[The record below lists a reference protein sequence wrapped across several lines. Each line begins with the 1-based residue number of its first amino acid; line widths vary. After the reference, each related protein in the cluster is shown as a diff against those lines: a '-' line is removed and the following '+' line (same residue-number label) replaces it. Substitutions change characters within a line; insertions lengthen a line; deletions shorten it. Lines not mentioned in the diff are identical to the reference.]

1 MPPEAGRS
9 SSPPPWLQSGEGL
22 RLGRYRLGPLLGKG
36 GVGEVHEA
44 WDLLLNRSV
53 AIKRLHLTHVTH
65 LARFIQEAQLQARI
79 EHPNICRVLD
89 ADVVD
94 GIPCIAMQL
103 VQGGTLADLAGTLT
117 PIEAATLMRP
127 VALAVQAAHGVH
139 LVHRDLK
146 PSNIL
151 LERDRRGAWVP
162 YVTDFGLA
170 KDLAGE
176 GMTLTHSPMGTP
188 GYIAP
193 ELFEGTRE
201 AGPLSD
207 LWSLGATLRTLVPAG
222 PATPASAQDLTPPG
236 EAPPRPPGL
245 PRDFRLIIR
254 RCMEVRPEDRYPTA
268 GDLAED
274 LRRFAQGEPL
284 KGSGRVDLD
293 RWLRKAR
300 RHPSSILLGLLGLA
314 ALGAAVA
321 GTASSTSRA
330 RVRVTA
336 SQGVLAEAKDIEYL
350 LRLERTRP
358 SHDLR
363 PAFQEVRRR
372 LSRIE
377 AELAA
382 GRLEPG
388 PARYALGR
396 GYLELRDFDRALE
409 QLQAAW
415 ALRFR
420 LPEVGTALG
429 RAHLGAFIDH
439 RPESRA
445 QGPEALKRL
454 EHQHLEPARHCFQDS
469 GTDAFEPPQ
478 VGQALLALASD
489 QPEQALQKAREA
501 LAARPWHTEA
511 KVLEASA
518 WMALGLRAQAQGQP
532 QVAQRHFAEF
542 RKLGEEAR
550 ALGRSDEA
558 VLCALIRQRMEGL
571 WASSEAPGQKEQEL
585 RALKALS
592 DDLLDLDPQNPESL
606 AIRLALLSFEAIRL
620 EALSRDPRAPV
631 QEGLALV
638 RRAGQLTDGRN
649 RVGQALVLLLTTQAQ
664 WEVGHGLDPHPT
676 IASALQRSPSP
687 GEERLELLHLQAT
700 WELEHGQDPSPAL
713 DQALEITGV
722 AVRNTPLAYHYYYR
736 GESLRWKGYWALERG
751 QDPTPYFQRAVDCQ
765 KRALAL
771 NPQEKWA
778 RIELARTRGAWGRYL
793 ADHGGDPAANF
804 AQGLA
809 EAAQAARLGPGQTM
823 PLRMLAELHWSAGRW
838 ELATGRDPAGSL
850 LAGQAAIRKAIQLDG
865 ERWPLYLIQARLLL
879 VEAAWAR
886 RTGRS
891 PRRALDL
898 ARSAQAKGRALDPGN
913 LRWTALAKEFQSAA
927 EG

>member
-1 MPPEAGRS
+1 
-9 SSPPPWLQSGEGL
+9 
-22 RLGRYRLGPLLGKG
+22 
-36 GVGEVHEA
+36 VGEVHEA

-53 AIKRLHLTHVTH
+53 AIKRLHLVHVTH

-89 ADVVD
+89 ADVVE

-103 VQGGTLADLAGTLT
+103 IKGGTLADLAGTLT
-117 PIEAATLMRP
+117 PIEAAALMRP

-201 AGPLSD
+201 ASPLSD
-207 LWSLGATLRTLVPAG
+207 LWSLGATLRTLVAADA
-222 PATPASAQDLTPPG
+222 ATPASDREATPPG
-236 EAPPRPPGL
+236 EIPPRPPGL

-254 RCMEVRPEDRYPTA
+254 RCMEVRPEDRYATA

-284 KGSGRVDLD
+284 KGSGRVDVE

-300 RHPSSILLGLLGLA
+300 RHPSTLLLGALVLL
-314 ALGAAVA
+314 ALGGAAA
-321 GTASSTSRA
+321 GTATTTSRA
-330 RVRVTA
+330 RARLRA

-409 QLQAAW
+409 NLRAAW
-415 ALRFR
+415 ALNFR

-429 RAHLGAFIDH
+429 KAHLGAFIDR
-439 RPESRA
+439 RPEARG
-445 QGPEALKRL
+445 QGQEALKRL
-454 EHQHLEPARHCFQDS
+454 EQEHLTAAQHCFLDS

-501 LAARPWHTEA
+501 LAARPWDTEA
-511 KVLEASA
+511 KILEASA
-518 WMALGLRAQAQGQP
+518 WMALGLRAQWQGQL
-532 QVAQRHFAEF
+532 QVAQRDYAEF

-571 WASSEAPGQKEQEL
+571 WVDTAALAPAQEDQEL

-606 AIRLALLSFEAIRL
+606 AIRLTLLFHEASRR

-638 RRAGQLTDGRN
+638 RRAGEVADARNQVGR
-649 RVGQALVLLLTTQAQ
+649 ALVLLLTIQAR
-664 WEVGHGLDPHPT
+664 WESGHGQDPHPT
-676 IASALQRSPSP
+676 IASALQHSPSP

-713 DQALEITGV
+713 DQALAITGI
-722 AVRNTPLAYHYYYR
+722 AVRNGPLAYHYYYR
-736 GESLRWKGYWALERG
+736 GESLRWKGYWALEQG
-751 QDPTPYFQRAVDCQ
+751 QDPGPWFQRAVDCQ

-778 RIELARTRGAWGRYL
+778 RIELARTRGAWGRYV
-793 ADHGGDPAANF
+793 ADHGSDPSASF
-804 AQGLA
+804 AQGLR
-809 EAAQAARLGPGQTM
+809 EADQAVRQGPRQSM
-823 PLRMLAELHWSAGRW
+823 PLRVLAELHWSMGRW
-838 ELATGRDPAGSL
+838 QLAAGRDPGASL
-850 LAGQAAIRKAIQLDG
+850 QAGQAAIRKAIQLDG
-865 ERWPLYLIQARLLL
+865 ERWPLYLIQVRLLL
-879 VEAAWAR
+879 VEADWAR

-898 ARSAQAKGRALDPGN
+898 ARGAQSKGRSLDPGN
-913 LRWTALAKEFQSAA
+913 LRWAALAKEFRSLG